1 MFDVLREAG
10 FSSAS
15 WRPLGRKLLDS
26 VRPLDLDAIEAD
38 HLSQGVE
45 RCLEKV
51 ISGWIR
57 DGENSWEKL
66 VDAVRQCSGGGK
78 NIADKI
84 SQKIG
89 LGMYVVS

>member
-1 MFDVLREAG
+1 MLDVLRVAG
-10 FSSAS
+10 FSPAS
-15 WRPLGRKLLDS
+15 WRPLGRQLLDS
-26 VRPLDLDAIEAD
+26 ARHDLDAIEVD

-66 VDAVRQCSGGGK
+66 VDAVRQCLGGGK

-84 SQKIG
+84 SQMLG